1 MLKSRPPA
9 NTSVNSSRQSTSTG
23 PIGTLEIW
31 RNSFNI
37 LKIAR
42 QKRTAAMS
50 RPSAAQLAS
59 ISNDCRRMRT
69 TRIQEEINPQL
80 IDVIVPYLESH
91 NFTRRLEDAIAS

>member
-1 MLKSRPPA
+1 
-9 NTSVNSSRQSTSTG
+9 
-23 PIGTLEIW
+23 
-31 RNSFNI
+31 
-37 LKIAR
+37 
-42 QKRTAAMS
+42 MS

-59 ISNDCRRMRT
+59 ISSDCRRMRT